1 MNDINILNERGYK
14 GSAAKLMA
22 EKLSK
27 VDSSLKTGVD
37 SWYVAG
43 VEKDFEISG
52 IKLSELKSKFN
63 LTYPAAILSMDWLI
77 REPDKAKESF
87 AKGVK

>member
-14 GSAAKLMA
+14 GPAATLMA

-27 VDSSLKTGVD
+27 VDSSLKNGVD
-37 SWYVAG
+37 LWLVTG
-43 VEKDFEISG
+43 EEKDIEISG
-52 IKLSELKSKFN
+52 IKLSELKAKFN

-77 REPDKAKESF
+77 REPDKAKQSF
-87 AKGVK
+87 ARGIK